1 MMKVISSKIMFAM
14 QKEEA
19 KLKTP
24 DITLKDVGISPTST
38 EHEQWPHRKL
48 RMHSL
53 VYKPFVNQTC
63 ILSFPCR
70 FSSSW
75 KRLPIKCKIPTAHI
89 QPNYSGSLSQP
100 IKHPGMITKYV

>member
-38 EHEQWPHRKL
+38 EHEQ
-48 RMHSL
+48 
-53 VYKPFVNQTC
+53 
-63 ILSFPCR
+63 
-70 FSSSW
+70 
-75 KRLPIKCKIPTAHI
+75 
-89 QPNYSGSLSQP
+89 
-100 IKHPGMITKYV
+100 